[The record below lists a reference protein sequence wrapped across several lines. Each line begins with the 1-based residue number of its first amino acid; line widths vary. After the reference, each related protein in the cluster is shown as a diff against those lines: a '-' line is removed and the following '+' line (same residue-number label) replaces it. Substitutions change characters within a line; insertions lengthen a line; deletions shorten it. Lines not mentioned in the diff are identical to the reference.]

1 MNHGI
6 PLSRNILLY
15 WVLGSS
21 PCALQYK
28 CMLRPFF
35 TLPYCRAGCFCGW
48 KKLKKTSMWMFYIL
62 WCNCD
67 RLIWTLNLEH
77 MCNFFPTTCTTS
89 GLSHVWEITTFIRRF
104 GKSMLK
110 NNCHANVRM
119 ATMLISNLFRWLSS
133 EINERYWPQF
143 IVHVSV
149 YNPLFTSSPTHAR
162 QLKKRDPMDIAHCQ
176 QEADSK
182 T

>member
-1 MNHGI
+1 MKYPI
-6 PLSRNILLY
+6 IWFLEVLPVVCITVYVKTFLYFALLY
-15 WVLGSS
+15 SRLFLWGEE
-21 PCALQYK
+21 AQEDLQNDI
-28 CMLRPFF
+28 
-35 TLPYCRAGCFCGW
+35 
-48 KKLKKTSMWMFYIL
+48 S
-62 WCNCD
+62 WCNSD
-67 RLIWTLNLEH
+67 WLIWTLNLKH
-77 MCNFFPTTCTTS
+77 MCNSFPTTWTTS
-89 GLSHVWEITTFIRRF
+89 ALSHVWEVTTFIRRF

-110 NNCHANVRM
+110 NKYHANVRM

-162 QLKKRDPMDIAHCQ
+162 QLKKRHPMDIAHCQ
-176 QEADSK
+176 QEADSE

>member
-1 MNHGI
+1 MEHL
-6 PLSRNILLY
+6 PWNILLY
-15 WVLGSS
+15 GTLFGSWKLS
-21 PCALQYK
+21 LWSAVQ
-28 CMLRPFF
+28 CMLRVFF
-35 TLPYCRAGCFCGW
+35 ALLYSRLFLWVKEAQED
-48 KKLKKTSMWMFYIL
+48 LQNDVS
-62 WCNCD
+62 WCNSD
-67 RLIWTLNLEH
+67 WLIWTLNLKH
-77 MCNFFPTTCTTS
+77 MCNSFPTTWTTS
-89 GLSHVWEITTFIRRF
+89 ALSHVWEVTTFIRRF

-133 EINERYWPQF
+133 EMRGTGLNLLL
-143 IVHVSV
+143 VSV

-176 QEADSK
+176 QEADSE

>member
-1 MNHGI
+1 M
-6 PLSRNILLY
+6 LRVFFALLY
-15 WVLGSS
+15 SRLFLWVKE
-21 PCALQYK
+21 AQEDLQNDV
-28 CMLRPFF
+28 
-35 TLPYCRAGCFCGW
+35 
-48 KKLKKTSMWMFYIL
+48 S
-62 WCNCD
+62 WCNSD
-67 RLIWTLNLEH
+67 WLIWTLNLKH
-77 MCNFFPTTCTTS
+77 MCNSFPTQH
-89 GLSHVWEITTFIRRF
+89 GLLQRWVMWEVTTFIRRF

-176 QEADSK
+176 READSK

>member
-1 MNHGI
+1 MEYPSIWYTTWFLEVLPVVCSTVYVETFLHFA
-6 PLSRNILLY
+6 LLY
-15 WVLGSS
+15 SRLFLLGGRSS
-21 PCALQYK
+21 R
-28 CMLRPFF
+28 RP
-35 TLPYCRAGCFCGW
+35 PE
-48 KKLKKTSMWMFYIL
+48 WMFYIS
-62 WCNCD
+62 WCNSD
-67 RLIWTLNLEH
+67 WLIWTLNLEH
-77 MCNFFPTTCTTS
+77 TCNCFPTTWTTS
-89 GLSHVWEITTFIRRF
+89 ALSHVWEVTTFIRRF

-143 IVHVSV
+143 IAYVSV
-149 YNPLFTSSPTHAR
+149 YNPLFTSSPTHAK

-176 QEADSK
+176 QEADSE